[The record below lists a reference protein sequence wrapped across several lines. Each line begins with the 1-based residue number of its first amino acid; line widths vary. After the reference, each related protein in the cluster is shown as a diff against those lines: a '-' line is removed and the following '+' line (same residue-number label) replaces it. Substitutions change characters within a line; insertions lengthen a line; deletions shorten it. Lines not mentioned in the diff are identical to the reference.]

1 MSNANNENSVTYFDL
16 HINGIGYLNRIRE
29 VKPKKGQPFWACDIN
44 ALSGA
49 SDDVSYTRFDCKI
62 AGADAEALVKR
73 CVKAVE
79 EQRKVMISFKLG
91 DLWTDT
97 FVYQSGTR
105 KGETGVSLKA
115 RLLYINFIKVDG
127 EMVYQASKRDITEA
141 PSTDSSLDDQQDQ
154 NGESNPASL
163 PGYSTSTT
171 NLGELLTD

>member
-44 ALSGA
+44 ALSGS
-49 SDDVSYTRFDCKI
+49 SDAASYTRFDCKI

-79 EQRKVMISFKLG
+79 EQRKVMIGFKLG

-97 FVYQSGTR
+97 FVYQSGA
-105 KGETGVSLKA
+105 KQGETGVSLKA
-115 RLLYINFIKVDG
+115 RLLYINFVKVDG
-127 EMVYQASKRDITEA
+127 EMVYQASKRDNTETNTSA
-141 PSTDSSLDDQQDQ
+141 NSSDDQSDRRSPDP
-154 NGESNPASL
+154 E
-163 PGYSTSTT
+163 STT
-171 NLGELLTD
+171 NLGQLLTD